1 MPSYRQHRR
10 KEGKRAAVTKTILM
24 VEDHR
29 FFSDVLRLLLGRRL
43 SGGLVTG
50 ATFRCASTLSEGLRL
65 VAEAGPFAL
74 AVVDL
79 MLPDGDGTD
88 VVRAMKERWPET
100 PVCVLSSVR
109 DLSGALEAGADEAI
123 GKETPLPEIVAT
135 LARLVSVGGGR
146 TGR

>member
-1 MPSYRQHRR
+1 M
-10 KEGKRAAVTKTILM
+10 TKIILM

-43 SGGLVTG
+43 SGELVRG

-79 MLPDGDGTD
+79 ILPDGDGTE
-88 VVRAMKERWPET
+88 VVRAMKARWPET
-100 PVCVLSSVR
+100 PVCVLSSVE
-109 DLSGALEAGADEAI
+109 DLSGAIEAGADEALP
-123 GKETPLPEIVAT
+123 KSTPLTEIVAT
-135 LARLVSVGGGR
+135 LARLASGGGR
-146 TGR
+146 AGT

>member
-1 MPSYRQHRR
+1 M
-10 KEGKRAAVTKTILM
+10 TKILM

-29 FFSDVLRLLLGRRL
+29 FFSDVLRLVLEQRL
-43 SGGLVTG
+43 SGGLLGRGPTYCV
-50 ATFRCASTLSEGLRL
+50 ASTLAEGLKL

-88 VVRAMKERWPET
+88 VVRAVKERWPRT
-100 PVCVLSSVR
+100 PVCVLSSVT

-123 GKETPLPEIVAT
+123 SKGTPLPQIVSALVR
-135 LARLVSVGGGR
+135 LASGVGNPKG
-146 TGR
+146 

>member
-1 MPSYRQHRR
+1 M
-10 KEGKRAAVTKTILM
+10 TKIILM

-43 SGGLVTG
+43 PGGVLG
-50 ATFRCASTLSEGLRL
+50 RDSTFRCATTVAEGLRL

-88 VVRAMKERWPET
+88 VVRAVKARWPET

-109 DLSGALEAGADEAI
+109 DLSEALEAGADEAI
-123 GKETPLPEIVAT
+123 GKETPLPQIVAT
-135 LARLVSVGGGR
+135 LVRLASGAGR
-146 TGR
+146 PPG